1 MNLTINFSNCFIFVI
16 EKPKDH
22 GIANGRKLFES
33 PVFTD

>member
-1 MNLTINFSNCFIFVI
+1 MTLTTNFSICFIFVI
-16 EKPKDH
+16 DKPKGH